1 MGKDLLVTPEEYL
14 KSGIHIGTRYKS
26 KGMRKYIFKLR
37 KDGLKVF
44 SIETIDDKLR
54 NLAKFL
60 ANYDMEKVVLIGRRV
75 FAKTAIEKFC
85 KITGAKSYTGRF
97 IPGQFTNPQM
107 RNFFEPQ
114 LIFIVESSLDKQAVH
129 EAGKIDV
136 PVVSLSS
143 ANNTLTNID
152 YTVPCN
158 NKGKKSIA
166 LIFWLLTRE
175 YQVAKGIIKSK
186 DEFTHKVEDFEFTG
200 KEKFVRN
207 DEDRRGRRPMRGQQR
222 RH

>member
-1 MGKDLLVTPEEYL
+1 VKDMSKDLLITPEEYL

-60 ANYDMEKVVLIGRRV
+60 VNYDMDKVVVVGRRV

-85 KITGAKSYTGRF
+85 KITGARAYTGRF

-114 LIFIVESSLDKQAVH
+114 LVFIVESNLDKQAIK
-129 EAGKIDV
+129 EAEAIDI

-143 ANNTLTNID
+143 ANNSLTNID
-152 YTVPCN
+152 YTIPCN

-166 LIFWLLTRE
+166 LTFG
-175 YQVAKGIIKSK
+175 Y
-186 DEFTHKVEDFEFTG
+186 
-200 KEKFVRN
+200 
-207 DEDRRGRRPMRGQQR
+207 
-222 RH
+222 

>member
-1 MGKDLLVTPEEYL
+1 MGKDLLITPEEYL

-44 SIETIDDKLR
+44 SIETIDEKIR
-54 NLAKFL
+54 YLAKIL
-60 ANYDMEKVVLIGRRV
+60 TNYDMDKVVVVGRRI

-85 KITGAKSYTGRF
+85 KIIGAKPYIGRF

-114 LIFIVESSLDKQAVH
+114 LIFVVESNLDKQAVK
-129 EAGKIDV
+129 EAEVIDV

-143 ANNTLTNID
+143 ANNSLTNID

-166 LIFWLLTRE
+166 VIFWLLARE
-175 YQVAKGIIKSK
+175 YQIAKGIIKSR
-186 DEFTHKVEDFEFTG
+186 DEFTHKVEEFEFTG
-200 KEKFVRN
+200 KEKVMKM
-207 DEDRRGRRPMRGQQR
+207 DDDRRGRRPMRGQR
-222 RH
+222 RR

>member
-1 MGKDLLVTPEEYL
+1 MGKDLLITPEEYL

-44 SIETIDDKLR
+44 SIETIDEKIR
-54 NLAKFL
+54 YLAKIL
-60 ANYDMEKVVLIGRRV
+60 TNYDMDKVVVVGRRI

-85 KITGAKSYTGRF
+85 KIIGAKPYIGRF
-97 IPGQFTNPQM
+97 IHGQFTNPQM

-114 LIFIVESSLDKQAVH
+114 LIFVVESNLDKQAVK
-129 EAGKIDV
+129 EAEVIDV

-143 ANNTLTNID
+143 ANNSLTNID

-166 LIFWLLTRE
+166 VIFWLLARE
-175 YQVAKGIIKSK
+175 YQIAKGIIK
-186 DEFTHKVEDFEFTG
+186 
-200 KEKFVRN
+200 
-207 DEDRRGRRPMRGQQR
+207 
-222 RH
+222 